1 MTKKFFAT
9 LLFSMLLIS
18 CGDNIEIDPDTGFEV
33 FTIPSGAHNSI
44 FRNEAFTG
52 SGMDI
57 KVIFDESAIY
67 TLDVASDQA
76 DINILVGFS
85 DCNQDHQSESARIG
99 WRWFNDESQILAY
112 TYLEG
117 DLSFELM
124 GAIPLNEEIGISV
137 RASGTSY
144 NFSGDGLE
152 SVIMPRTSNCESGE
166 NYWL

>member
-9 LLFSMLLIS
+9 LLLSMLLIS
-18 CGDNIEIDPDTGFEV
+18 CGDNIEIDPNTGFEV

-76 DINILVGFS
+76 DINKLAFLTVTKTTKARVLVLVGDGSMMNYKF
-85 DCNQDHQSESARIG
+85 
-99 WRWFNDESQILAY
+99 WRTPI
-112 TYLEG
+112 
-117 DLSFELM
+117 
-124 GAIPLNEEIGISV
+124 
-137 RASGTSY
+137 
-144 NFSGDGLE
+144 
-152 SVIMPRTSNCESGE
+152 
-166 NYWL
+166 